1 MKISLKYTMNG
12 LDKKGAVIS
21 LSGTEKIN
29 YDLRCG
35 IIVL

>member
-1 MKISLKYTMNG
+1 MKSSLKYTMNG
-12 LDKKGAVIS
+12 LDKKGSVIS

-29 YDLRCG
+29 YDLRRS